1 MEHVMTLKMVN
12 LEKMGKFISC
22 FSQPRLYVFNVGQ
35 LEILAVAA
43 PTEALQLVH
52 GIARTSGCK
61 HGKRQSLPHSLVKL
75 QLL

>member
-1 MEHVMTLKMVN
+1 RFGGN
-12 LEKMGKFISC
+12 AC
-22 FSQPRLYVFNVGQ
+22 NV
-35 LEILAVAA
+35 ELAVAA